1 MKPALTAVPAAF
13 LLLALAGCTGTPAG
27 SGGHHSGTAVAG
39 TEASGHSIEAGQ
51 DLGNGRPVVSYDGLM
66 VRRRVVIAVHSGAEA
81 NLGGIRTKL
90 EAGATAHSMHLDPI
104 PPTVLEPAV
113 LQHTMPELIVALPP
127 EATLDNAQAV
137 ADEATADGAE
147 ALGVEHFHV
156 LQVLVHDLQFA
167 IRTADPAHLSAEV
180 DREGILADYL
190 GNYQTASGVGELS
203 FSYTGPLLG
212 DDVVESVRSAIARP
226 EHSTAEAITVSP
238 RSSEGSGVDMETEP
252 PWGPEVLDETDSHTH

>member
-1 MKPALTAVPAAF
+1 MKRALAAVPAA
-13 LLLALAGCTGTPAG
+13 LLMLALAGCTGTATG
-27 SGGHHSGTAVAG
+27 STGHHSDVAG

-81 NLGGIRTKL
+81 DLGGIRTKL
-90 EAGATAHSMHLDPI
+90 AAGAAAQSMHLDPI
-104 PPTVLEPAV
+104 PPTVLEPAM

-127 EATLDNAQAV
+127 DSTLDNAQAV
-137 ADEATADGAE
+137 ADEATANGAE
-147 ALGVEHFHV
+147 ALGAEHFHV

-226 EHSTAEAITVSP
+226 EHTTAEAITVSP

-252 PWGPEVLDETDSHTH
+252 PWEPEVLDETDSHTH

>member
-1 MKPALTAVPAAF
+1 MKRALAAVPAA
-13 LLLALAGCTGTPAG
+13 LLMLALAGCTGTPTG
-27 SGGHHSGTAVAG
+27 SGTHHSDVAG
-39 TEASGHSIEAGQ
+39 TGASGHSIEAGQ

-81 NLGGIRTKL
+81 DLGGIRTKL
-90 EAGATAHSMHLDPI
+90 EAGAAAHSMHLDAI

-127 EATLDNAQAV
+127 DATLDNAQAV

-147 ALGVEHFHV
+147 ALGAEHFHV

-190 GNYQTASGVGELS
+190 GNYQTASGGGELS

-212 DDVVESVRSAIARP
+212 DDVVESVRIAIARP
-226 EHSTAEAITVSP
+226 EHTAPEAITVSP
-238 RSSEGSGVDMETEP
+238 RSSVGSGVDMETEP
-252 PWGPEVLDETDSHTH
+252 PWEPEVLDETDSHTH